1 MRRTLPFLA
10 VALAAASPVAAQSM
24 ADYARCQRVFTDA
37 SVRAAFE
44 QQVQREPTTAMG
56 HFAAGCL
63 DAARRAFKD
72 AAAHFEQVMRADPRS
87 AAAFTMYGNVVGAF
101 LPSAGIMD
109 KARYAPRLRAALET
123 AITLDG
129 ANVDARWG
137 LMQYYLSAPGFAG
150 GDKAKGR
157 AQAEAIMALDGWRG
171 TWARVDAGEASRD
184 RGYVT
189 RALGEATRAY
199 PDSSRPWLALAGAL
213 AAGGDAAGAW
223 RTVEGWMIQRPGLP
237 AQQFGLGLVA
247 AATGERLSI
256 GEASLRA
263 YLAAPRRRGDP
274 GVAEAHYQLG
284 RVLARD
290 GRSAEAKAAW
300 QAALGADPAYTP
312 AKDALARLD

>member
-1 MRRTLPFLA
+1 MRRTIPLLL
-10 VALAAASPVAAQSM
+10 LAAAAAAPLGAQSM
-24 ADYARCQRVFTDA
+24 TDYARCQRVFTDA

-44 QQVQREPTTAMG
+44 QQVQREPTTVMG

-101 LPSAGIMD
+101 LPSAGLVD

-157 AQAEAIMALDGWRG
+157 AQAEAIMALDAWRG
-171 TWARVDAGEASRD
+171 TWARVDAGEAARD
-184 RGYVT
+184 RGYVV
-189 RALGEATRAY
+189 RALTEATRSW
-199 PDSSRPWLALAGAL
+199 PDSSRPWLALAEAHL
-213 AAGGDAAGAW
+213 AAGESAAAW
-223 RTVEGWMIQRPGLP
+223 RTVEGWMLQRPGLA
-237 AQQFGLGLVA
+237 AQQYGLGLVSA
-247 AATGERLSI
+247 GAGERLEI

-263 YLAAPRRRGDP
+263 YLAGSRRRGDP
-274 GVAEAHYQLG
+274 GVADAQYQLG
-284 RVLARD
+284 RVLERLGRRGDAR
-290 GRSAEAKAAW
+290 AAW
-300 QAALGADPAYTP
+300 QAALGADPAHKP
-312 AKDALARLD
+312 AKDALARLE